1 MINPETLNGPT
12 EIALANKAHMQ
23 AEGLG
28 LKPISDTF
36 VYNLGIFRAVPTVAE
51 IDWSTPSGNLQVDK
65 GDTYLDFH
73 LPKQDGITNDRAN
86 EGYAQIAQFL
96 DTRPGIGLVL
106 GVTYR
111 VMAISAKR
119 NQGFQ
124 TEEIPLP
131 EPVME
136 FARKAWQSI
145 LPDAKPRQFNTAHAV
160 WHTRQTFL
168 ERFL

>member
-1 MINPETLNGPT
+1 MIDPERLNGPA
-12 EIALANKAHMQ
+12 EIALAHKAHMQ

-28 LKPISDTF
+28 LTPITDTP
-36 VYNLGIFRAVPTVAE
+36 VYNLGVFRAVPTIAQ
-51 IDWSTPSGNLQVDK
+51 IDWSTPSGDLKVRE

-73 LPKQDGITNDRAN
+73 LPKQDGITNERAN
-86 EGYAQIAQFL
+86 EGYAQIAEFL
-96 DTRPGIGLVL
+96 DTRPSIGLIL

-131 EPVME
+131 EPVIE
-136 FARKAWQSI
+136 FARNAWQSI
-145 LPDAKPRQFNTAHAV
+145 LPDAKPKQFNTAHAV

-168 ERFL
+168 DRFL